1 MARRRI
7 GEVLQA
13 TTTTFVAACD
23 DLHRPP
29 PFGALVSASDGERD
43 VLGLVYG
50 QTTGSGDPGRPA
62 IVRGRDLAS
71 EDEVYRQHP
80 QLGMLLRTDIQA
92 LVVGFVENGVVRQGL
107 PPQPP
112 RVHAFLY
119 LADDELVSAFFRQFD
134 FLATVMATPV
144 AVSVEELI
152 AAALRRGIGRA
163 PAEEQRDLLIR
174 AGRQLVV
181 LLGGDPSRT
190 GTLLR
195 RLRS

>member
-1 MARRRI
+1 MAPSRI

-13 TTTTFVAACD
+13 TTTSFVAACD
-23 DLHRPP
+23 ELHRPP

-43 VLGLVYG
+43 VLGLVYS
-50 QTTGSGDPGRPA
+50 QTTGSVDPGRPA

-80 QLGMLLRTDIQA
+80 QLGMLLRTDIEA

-119 LADDELVSAFFRQFD
+119 LADDALVNAFFRRFD
-134 FLATVMATPV
+134 FLATVMTTPV
-144 AVSVEELI
+144 AAPVDELI
-152 AAALRRGIGRA
+152 PAALRCGIGRA
-163 PAEEQRDLLIR
+163 PVEEQRELLIR

-190 GTLLR
+190 GALLG
-195 RLRS
+195 RLRL